1 MQGLR
6 ILHLANDEKF
16 IDQAIRAF
24 EREAPGCNKLFVC
37 GKVPLKHVKSEA
49 TVIRGFKAVRGAV
62 TKALPEYNIVIVHSL
77 NPIWFRLI
85 RKLRAS
91 SVVIWLGWGY
101 DYYDII
107 NKNKS
112 ELLLPLTKK
121 KWHVS
126 REKKLLTE
134 KIKSII
140 KRVALPSKA
149 NIIERIDIFCPV
161 LPSEYGAT
169 KIKFDGKVFPRQG
182 FWNYGNLEEDLIK
195 GFEGH
200 TVSGNNL
207 LVGNSASAENNHL
220 DTFSL
225 ISGIGIDGRDIISPL
240 SYGSPQYRD
249 FVISEG
255 AKFFG
260 ENFKPLTNFM
270 PIQEYI
276 KILQS
281 CGFVIMNHLRQQ
293 AVGNIVIMLYLGAK
307 VFLNKSCP
315 TFTYFKSHGA
325 VIFSIDDLKASP
337 SMLNE
342 RLDAKSIAINQQAL
356 EKAWSREV
364 SRCKTRELLS
374 LAASIKK

>member
-16 IDQAIRAF
+16 IDQAIKAF
-24 EREAPGCNKLFVC
+24 EREAPGCNKLLVC
-37 GKVPLKHVKSEA
+37 GKMPLKHVKSEA
-49 TVIRGFKAVRGAV
+49 AVIQGLKAISGAV
-62 TKALPEYNIVIVHSL
+62 AGDLPKYNIVIVHSL
-77 NPIWFRLI
+77 NPVWFRLI
-85 RKLRAS
+85 KKLHAS
-91 SVVIWLGWGY
+91 SVLIWLGWGY

-107 NKNKS
+107 KKNRS
-112 ELLLPLTKK
+112 ELLLPLTRKK
-121 KWHVS
+121 S
-126 REKKLLTE
+126 PSNQEEKSLTE
-134 KIKSII
+134 KVKSILKKVVIPSKKSII
-140 KRVALPSKA
+140 
-149 NIIERIDIFCPV
+149 ERLDIFCPV
-161 LPSEYGAT
+161 LPSEYAAT
-169 KIKFDGKVFPRQG
+169 KIKFTGKFFPRQG
-182 FWNYGNLEEDLIK
+182 FWNYGNLEEDLIN

-200 TVSGNNL
+200 TVSGDNL

-225 ISGIGIDGRDIISPL
+225 ISTLGIYGRNIISPL

-249 FVISEG
+249 FVIKEG
-255 AKFFG
+255 ADIFG
-260 ENFKPLTNFM
+260 EKFKPLTNFM

-276 KILQS
+276 KTLQS

-315 TFTYFKSHGA
+315 TFTYLKNHGA
-325 VIFSIDDLKASP
+325 VIFSIDELKASP

-342 RLDAKSIAINQQAL
+342 RLDAQSIVINQRAL
-356 EKAWSREV
+356 EKVWSREA
-364 SRCKTRELLS
+364 SQRRTRELLS